1 MAIRFRCE
9 HCNQL
14 MSIASR
20 QAGLMVPCPGCAR
33 KTEVPFEE
41 QSPAPTKPSAAVRPQ
56 FETTPEVEPPLEF
69 ERPPS
74 RSLEDDAPEVDS
86 NLVSSPEDEEPQHRV
101 AETDER
107 KADDEG
113 GFRLRGA
120 KSEFGEMDLTPMV
133 DVTFLLLIFFMVTAS
148 FRLQKSFEV
157 PRPDPDQ
164 EGATQSIQT
173 PEDLQENS
181 IIVRIDENDA
191 ITIDFEPVTNPE
203 DLTDLLLD
211 KRRIE
216 QKGDLVIDADE
227 RATHGAVVLVNDAA
241 VDADFQHIRL
251 AVRASSN

>member
-1 MAIRFRCE
+1 MDETNI
-9 HCNQL
+9 
-14 MSIASR
+14 
-20 QAGLMVPCPGCAR
+20 
-33 KTEVPFEE
+33 
-41 QSPAPTKPSAAVRPQ
+41 PA
-56 FETTPEVEPPLEF
+56 
-69 ERPPS
+69 
-74 RSLEDDAPEVDS
+74 
-86 NLVSSPEDEEPQHRV
+86 EEPQQRV
-101 AETDER
+101 AETDGR
-107 KADDEG
+107 ADEG

-148 FRLQKSFEV
+148 FSLQKSIEV
-157 PRPDPDQ
+157 PKPDPDQ

-191 ITIDFEPVTNPE
+191 ITIDFEPVNNPE

-251 AVRASSN
+251 AVRAPSN

>member
-20 QAGLMVPCPGCAR
+20 QAGSMVPCPGCAR
-33 KTEVPFEE
+33 KIEVPFVD
-41 QSPAPTKPSAAVRPQ
+41 QPTAAVPPQ
-56 FETTPEVEPPLEF
+56 YEAAPEDEPPLEF
-69 ERPPS
+69 EQPPS
-74 RSLEDDAPEVDS
+74 RSLESDAAEVDT
-86 NLVSSPEDEEPQHRV
+86 NLVSFAQDEEPQHCV
-101 AETDER
+101 AQTDDRE
-107 KADDEG
+107 ADDEG

-148 FRLQKSFEV
+148 FSLQKSFEI
-157 PRPDPDQ
+157 PSPDPDQ

-191 ITIDFEPVTNPE
+191 ITIDFEPVIDPE
-203 DLTDLLLD
+203 NLSELLLD
-211 KRRIE
+211 KRRLE

-251 AVRASSN
+251 AVRVPSN